1 MNGSD
6 TERGAP
12 GTIVTSDGSPG
23 LSRRALLGAAAV
35 GTAGLVVGGL
45 AGPFLTGRP
54 SGTPMAGGAPG
65 SGTAP
70 HPFFGANQSGVTTRV
85 QDHLHFAAFDMMEG
99 TQRADVESLLR
110 DWSYAASRMTEGLPV
125 TASGAIGGDPQ
136 APPDDTGE
144 ALDLSASG
152 LTVTIGLGP
161 GLFERDGVDRYGLAA
176 RRPAEL
182 ERLPPFLGDAL
193 KTGWS
198 HGDLCLQ
205 VCADDPQVAVHAVRN
220 LSRIAFGRAVIRWS
234 QMGFGRTSKTT
245 SAQVTPRNL
254 MGFKDGTNN
263 ILAEDRAAVGQ
274 HVWIPAGGT
283 PSWLAGGTYLVVRK
297 IEMLIESWDRVRLVE
312 QESII
317 GRSKGAGAPLSGGDE
332 FTEPNFAATV
342 DGAPAIDPAAHIR
355 LAHHSNNGGARIL
368 RRGYNYVDGNNAYGR
383 LDAGLFFIS
392 YQRSPAQFIA
402 LQRSLSTDVLNE
414 YIRHVGSAI
423 FVVPPGASVGGFVGE
438 SLLG

>member
-1 MNGSD
+1 MNATD
-6 TERGAP
+6 TERDGSGAS
-12 GTIVTSDGSPG
+12 VTTDGSPG

-45 AGPFLTGRP
+45 AGPFLSGRP
-54 SGTPMAGGAPG
+54 LGTSSGAGPSASGAVPY
-65 SGTAP
+65 
-70 HPFFGANQSGVTTRV
+70 PFFGANQSGVTTPV
-85 QDHLHFAAFDMMEG
+85 QDHLHFAAFDMLEA
-99 TQRADVESLLR
+99 TNRQDLESLLR
-110 DWSYAASRMTEGLPV
+110 DWSYASSRMMEGLPV
-125 TASGAIGGDPQ
+125 TAAGAIGGDPE

-144 ALDLSASG
+144 ALDLPVSG
-152 LTVTIGLGP
+152 LTITVGLGP

-198 HGDLCLQ
+198 HGDLCVQ

-263 ILAEDRAAVGQ
+263 ILVEVKAAVDQ
-274 HVWIPAGGT
+274 HVWV
-283 PSWLAGGTYLVVRK
+283 PSDSEQAWLAGGTYLVVRK

-317 GRSKGAGAPLSGGDE
+317 GRSKGPGAPLSGGDE
-332 FTEPNFAATV
+332 FAEPDFAATV

-368 RRGYNYVDGNNAYGR
+368 RRGYNYVDGNSAYGR

-438 SLLG
+438 TLLA